1 VIARA
6 VGEGTRDGRLFLH
19 AGLIHAAA
27 GHSEEAR
34 RWLTQAN
41 QLRWTLLP
49 SEREELATHLNGTR
63 IN

>member
-1 VIARA
+1 MKF
-6 VGEGTRDGRLFLH
+6 D
-19 AGLIHAAA
+19 
-27 GHSEEAR
+27 EAQ